1 MKKLA
6 GLVRI
11 LATASLLSP
20 FVVNAETWPSK
31 PIRILVPYAAGG
43 VLDSLVRPMAEKLG
57 QKLGQA
63 VIVDNQAGA
72 GGNIGMAAC
81 SRAAPDG
88 YTLCAT
94 TNDSISFNPFL
105 YKKMAYDPSTDL
117 AAVQRLVTI
126 DALVVTGAQ
135 TGIKTFSEFESKAK
149 TGNLNWGSWGI
160 GSAAHLYVSAINSA
174 KGTNILHVPY
184 KGSGPVLQG
193 LLGGEVNSSVLAIG
207 MASQYVK
214 AGKLTPIAVASEHRL
229 PDLPNVPTVKE
240 VGVPFIPV
248 WFGLF
253 APSQTP
259 SDIVQRVNKATAEV
273 LSDPKFAA
281 DVLKPSGFT
290 AAPLT
295 PAQYDAFLKEDR
307 VNGQKMVKLSGATLD

>member
-1 MKKLA
+1 MKKSGNLLRLLA
-6 GLVRI
+6 I
-11 LATASLLSP
+11 ASLVLP
-20 FVVNAETWPSK
+20 FVARAETWPSK

-43 VLDSLVRPMAEKLG
+43 VLDSLVRPMAEQLGRKLG
-57 QKLGQA
+57 QP

-81 SRAAPDG
+81 SRTSPDG

-105 YKKMAYDPSTDL
+105 YKNMAYDPSRDL

-126 DALVVTGAQ
+126 DALFVTGAQ
-135 TGIKTFSEFESKAK
+135 TGIKTFSDFEAKAK
-149 TGNLNWGSWGI
+149 TGNLNWASWGM
-160 GSAAHLYVSAINSA
+160 GSAAHLYVSAINSV

-184 KGSGPVLQG
+184 KGAGPVLQD
-193 LLGGEVNSSVLAIG
+193 LLSGEANSSVLALGIV
-207 MASQYVK
+207 SQNVK
-214 AGKLTPIAVASEHRL
+214 AGKLNPIAVAAERRL
-229 PDLPNVPTVKE
+229 AEWPNIPTVKE

-253 APSQTP
+253 APARTP
-259 SDIVQRVNKATAEV
+259 GDIVQRINKATTEI
-273 LSDPKFAA
+273 LNDPKFAA
-281 DVLKPSGFT
+281 DVLKPAGFT

-295 PAQYDAFLKEDR
+295 PAQFEAFLKEDR
-307 VNGQKMVKLSGATLD
+307 INGQKMVKLSGATFD